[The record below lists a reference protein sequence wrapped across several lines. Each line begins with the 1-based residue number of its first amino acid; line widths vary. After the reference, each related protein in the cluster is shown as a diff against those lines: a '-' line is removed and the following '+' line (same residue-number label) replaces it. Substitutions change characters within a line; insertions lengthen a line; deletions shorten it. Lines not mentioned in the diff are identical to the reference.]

1 MGSALPFV
9 ALWSEVRTTGEVDLH
24 LLNREMHHT
33 VPIPEIGSISKTVEA
48 FLPELSRFMP
58 ARDHNSRWLLL
69 LEPNLPAAWF
79 AIRWESLNLAGRPLW
94 SQALVVRHAVWVDQS
109 QREGNPAWLLN
120 LFPTYEYSFLERF
133 QPLIQSGDLRT
144 CRKNSLERTAG
155 TNDIF
160 FMAHGRTYGLV
171 DANDALFVLPDMHPA
186 PRRVWLLACNVDAAI
201 DALAKNLLS
210 AGCESVIAAT
220 SELSAPAMA
229 RLVEDWF
236 QTGREAG
243 SLASWLALKGDTGQG
258 DGDVRTL
265 TIWGGIDFDQT
276 PSAKWN
282 RLTWTDLHGEF
293 CQSHLDDET
302 TRESFHEAFQQGRS
316 PEAWPITRKWMT
328 PQLLWLAEK
337 HHHPAMAELSEEI
350 GDTSSPEAIRS
361 LAAAARRVGNYV
373 QTAKYLSL
381 GLNLP
386 DLPIKE
392 RADYLGALANLFID
406 LDLPENAAVAI
417 ELHEDCSLDDPKD
430 RNEAD
435 FKRLDWR
442 ARIEARR
449 GRLDIALDHMTAK
462 RKRVTP
468 DTGRELAWQLYLA
481 SWGYVANQVSKAVA
495 TEFAGEVKRQLENVQ
510 AQDIGYGNETI
521 SYLLRALATYA
532 WATEDADSQRIAADW
547 LAVAE
552 HRLTDDDP
560 GPWAYIVAYLHLQ
573 QRAPSASFDRAM
585 GAMEHARYHLEATI
599 LMGMCGRE
607 SASRKILARFQRRRS
622 DIVLA
627 LNLAQAAQFSDLKV
641 ESTLREKIENESQ
654 YRLDVVA
661 RSGILPL

>member
-1 MGSALPFV
+1 
-9 ALWSEVRTTGEVDLH
+9 
-24 LLNREMHHT
+24 
-33 VPIPEIGSISKTVEA
+33 
-48 FLPELSRFMP
+48 
-58 ARDHNSRWLLL
+58 
-69 LEPNLPAAWF
+69 
-79 AIRWESLNLAGRPLW
+79 
-94 SQALVVRHAVWVDQS
+94 
-109 QREGNPAWLLN
+109 
-120 LFPTYEYSFLERF
+120 
-133 QPLIQSGDLRT
+133 
-144 CRKNSLERTAG
+144 
-155 TNDIF
+155 
-160 FMAHGRTYGLV
+160 MAHGRAYGLV
-171 DANDALFVLPDMHPA
+171 DANDALYVLPHIHPA
-186 PRRVWLLACNVDAAI
+186 PRRIWLLACNVDAALN
-201 DALAKNLLS
+201 ALAKNLLN

-236 QTGREAG
+236 HTGRTAG
-243 SLASWLALKGDTGQG
+243 SIVSWLARKREGAQE
-258 DGDVRTL
+258 DGDVRAL

-276 PSAKWN
+276 PSGKWN
-282 RLTWTDLHGEF
+282 RLTWMNHHGEY

-302 TRESFHEAFQQGRS
+302 THVAFHAAFQQGRS
-316 PEAWPITRKWMT
+316 HEAWPITRQWMT
-328 PQLLWLAEK
+328 PPLLWLAEK

-350 GDTSSPEAIRS
+350 GDTHSPEAIRG
-361 LAAAARRVGNYV
+361 LAAAARRVGHYA

-381 GLNLP
+381 GLSLP
-386 DLPIKE
+386 ELPVKE

-406 LDLPENAAVAI
+406 LDLPESAAVAI

-462 RKRVTP
+462 RKRATP

-481 SWGYVANQVSKAVA
+481 AWGYVANQVSKSVA
-495 TEFAGEVKRQLENVQ
+495 TEFADEVMRQLDSVQ

-521 SYLLRALATYA
+521 AYLLRALTVYA
-532 WATEDADSQRIAADW
+532 WATKDAKSQRISSGW
-547 LAVAE
+547 ITVAE

-585 GAMEHARYHLEATI
+585 GALEHARYHLEAAI
-599 LMGMCGRE
+599 LMGMCGQE
-607 SASRKILARFQRRRS
+607 SASRKLLARFQRRRS

-627 LNLAQAAQFSDLKV
+627 LNQAQVAQFSDLRV
-641 ESTLREKIENESQ
+641 ESTLREKIENEGQ

-661 RSGILPL
+661 GSGILPL